1 MWDLLARKIFSCFFL
16 TMFMMHALSQEHLSQ
31 IGPPIS
37 LPDALAR
44 TMARS
49 PELFA
54 FGYQIQAA
62 EGLLLQA
69 HLKPYPELSVELEDA
84 FGTDTF
90 NSTDRMDLTVTLG
103 WVLERG
109 VRERRVDAANAA
121 VSMTRMDAEIMR
133 LDVAAETA
141 RRFVECMAYQ
151 ARLLTAMEGVSF
163 ATEIVEAV
171 EVRIAAGRALDA
183 ELSRAGAELARA
195 ELVQEHY
202 EHELMSAY
210 YRLSS
215 QWGETRPSFGSVTG
229 DLSVLPGLEPV
240 ETLVARADQ
249 NPDLLRYMSE
259 QRLHDAELE
268 LAEAKARPSWTVYG
282 GVRRIEFT
290 DDFALV
296 GGVSIPVTMRNKN
309 EGRIAAARANRAR
322 TDAEAEAARVRIKT
336 MLFVLWQEL
345 RHFTQTAERLE
356 ADVIPS
362 IENALADTRRAYDLG
377 RYSYFEW
384 STVLADLIAAN
395 NELLEANIGA
405 HQVVIEIERL
415 TGVGIAAT
423 LSKQ

>member
-1 MWDLLARKIFSCFFL
+1 MWDLLARKIFACFCL
-16 TMFMMHALSQEHLSQ
+16 MMFMMHALSQEPLPQ
-31 IGPPIS
+31 TGPPIS

-69 HLKPYPELSVELEDA
+69 HLKPYPELSMELEDA

-121 VSMTRMDAEIMR
+121 ISMTRMDAEIMR

-151 ARLLTAMEGVSF
+151 ARLLNAMEGVSF
-163 ATEIVEAV
+163 ATEVIEAV
-171 EVRIAAGRALDA
+171 EGRITAGRALDA
-183 ELSRAGAELARA
+183 ELFRGRAELARA

-282 GVRRIEFT
+282 GVRRIELT

-322 TDAEAEAARVRIKT
+322 TDAEADAARVRIKT

-356 ADVIPS
+356 ADVIPNL
-362 IENALADTRRAYDLG
+362 ENALAVTRRAYDLG

-384 STVLADLIAAN
+384 STVLADLLVAN

-415 TGVGIAAT
+415 TGVGIAAP

>member
-1 MWDLLARKIFSCFFL
+1 MWDLLARKIFACFCL
-16 TMFMMHALSQEHLSQ
+16 MMFMMHALSQEPLPQ
-31 IGPPIS
+31 TGPPIS

-69 HLKPYPELSVELEDA
+69 HLKPYPELSMELEDA

-121 VSMTRMDAEIMR
+121 ISMTRMDAEIMR

-163 ATEIVEAV
+163 ATEVIEAV
-171 EVRIAAGRALDA
+171 EGRITAGRALDA
-183 ELSRAGAELARA
+183 ELFRGRAELARA

-282 GVRRIEFT
+282 GVRRIELT

-322 TDAEAEAARVRIKT
+322 TDAEADAARVRIKT

-356 ADVIPS
+356 ADVIPNL
-362 IENALADTRRAYDLG
+362 ENALAGTRRAYDLG

-384 STVLADLIAAN
+384 STVLADLLVAN

-415 TGVGIAAT
+415 TGVGIAAP

>member
-1 MWDLLARKIFSCFFL
+1 MWDLLARKIFACFCL
-16 TMFMMHALSQEHLSQ
+16 MMFMMHALSQEPLPQ
-31 IGPPIS
+31 TGPPIS

-69 HLKPYPELSVELEDA
+69 HLKPYPELSMELEDA

-121 VSMTRMDAEIMR
+121 ISMTRMDAEIMR

-163 ATEIVEAV
+163 ATEVIEAV
-171 EVRIAAGRALDA
+171 EGRITAGRALDA
-183 ELSRAGAELARA
+183 ELFRGRAELARA

-282 GVRRIEFT
+282 GVRRIELT

-322 TDAEAEAARVRIKT
+322 TDAEADAARVRIKT

-356 ADVIPS
+356 ADVIPNL
-362 IENALADTRRAYDLG
+362 ENALAVTRRAYDLG

-384 STVLADLIAAN
+384 STVLADLLVAN

-415 TGVGIAAT
+415 TGVGIAAP